1 MGYKVSIMFHGL
13 QYLIFIGAAAQILG
27 AMNYI
32 FRIFRG
38 TVRPNRVSWL
48 LWSIVPMISIAASL
62 SAGVRWAVLPV
73 FLSGFCP
80 FMVFICSFVNRES
93 FWKLQNLDYTCG
105 ASSFLALLF
114 WALTKQPIVAIVF
127 SIVSDALAS
136 VPTIVKAWKYP
147 ATESALTYSSGIFS
161 SLTSFLVIKIWVFPA
176 YGFQCYLIVIDCILV
191 SAIYHKSL
199 FEWLQ
204 ARFSGIAETLKLRG

>member
-1 MGYKVSIMFHGL
+1 MDYKVSIMFHGL

-48 LWSIVPMISIAASL
+48 LWSSVPMISNAASL
-62 SAGVRWAVLPV
+62 SAGVR
-73 FLSGFCP
+73 SGSPACFCP
-80 FMVFICSFVNRES
+80 AFVLLWYLSVPLSTENPSGSYKILIIFAEPH
-93 FWKLQNLDYTCG
+93 
-105 ASSFLALLF
+105 LF
-114 WALTKQPIVAIVF
+114 WLYYFRALTKQPIVAIVF

-147 ATESALTYSSGIFS
+147 ATVLLDLFIWNIQFS
-161 SLTSFLVIKIWVFPA
+161 D
-176 YGFQCYLIVIDCILV
+176 Q
-191 SAIYHKSL
+191 L
-199 FEWLQ
+199 F
-204 ARFSGIAETLKLRG
+204 SD